1 MISSPKNGFKNI
13 WINPDLTERR
23 LFIKAENM
31 SGLTLSSL
39 IMMKNQENSTLG
51 FSVMVYLNLL
61 ADYPSNL
68 KIKILKNLLKDW
80 SLPKNVKKRQ
90 INQLS
95 FKSTSNR
102 LTKKLLLQC
111 HKIWLLAWFKI
122 ILLIPCSRCYWMKSN
137 PCTKITKKS
146 FYCMTRRI
154 KCYCQS
160 QYRLWENSNRFQL

>member
-39 IMMKNQENSTLG
+39 IMMKNQENFTLG
-51 FSVMVYLNLL
+51 FSAMVYLNLL

-68 KIKILKNLLKDW
+68 KMKILKNLLKDW
-80 SLPKNVKKRQ
+80 SLPKNVKNRQ
-90 INQLS
+90 INQLN

-102 LTKKLLLQC
+102 WTKKLSLQC

-122 ILLIPCSRCYWMKSN
+122 TRLTPCSHCCWMK
-137 PCTKITKKS
+137 
-146 FYCMTRRI
+146 
-154 KCYCQS
+154 
-160 QYRLWENSNRFQL
+160 